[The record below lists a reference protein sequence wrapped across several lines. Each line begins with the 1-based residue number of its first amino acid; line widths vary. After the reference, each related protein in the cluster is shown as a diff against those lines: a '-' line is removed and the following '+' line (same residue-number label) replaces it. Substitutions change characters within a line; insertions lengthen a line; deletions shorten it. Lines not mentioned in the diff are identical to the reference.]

1 MTSLYCVVQRANDPP
16 GKTINYQFISLV
28 WCNLQFDRVTN
39 RSAFCIYCMIH
50 LPERLKRP
58 NHFFAVGFVPAFVFQ
73 ANTLKTCILVQYCN
87 WQHWTF
93 FTALAAGYSG
103 SSISNTGT
111 CCSGNQS
118 KNDNS
123 TGCSVHEM
131 FELVLVV
138 VFLFVPVF
146 LVLGPAFFAWLAARV
161 VFVQLCS
168 RALVAHS

>member
-1 MTSLYCVVQRANDPP
+1 MVA
-16 GKTINYQFISLV
+16 
-28 WCNLQFDRVTN
+28 
-39 RSAFCIYCMIH
+39 
-50 LPERLKRP
+50 ERTD
-58 NHFFAVGFVPAFVFQ
+58 VGA
-73 ANTLKTCILVQYCN
+73 
-87 WQHWTF
+87 
-93 FTALAAGYSG
+93 AAGPGMKPSDASAPASAPAGIG
-103 SSISNTGT
+103 SNSISNTGT